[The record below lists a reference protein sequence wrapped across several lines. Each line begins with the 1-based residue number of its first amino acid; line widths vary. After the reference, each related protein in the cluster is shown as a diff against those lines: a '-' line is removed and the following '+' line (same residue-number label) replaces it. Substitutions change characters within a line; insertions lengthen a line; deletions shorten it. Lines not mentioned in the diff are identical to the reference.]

1 MKEAVRTLKALKPSV
16 KKALDITKILAS
28 LKNNL
33 ISIFNEFT
41 RNEVL
46 GNYLETGD
54 GWKTTAP
61 EGYAGSRVDDE
72 GARITKFVDR
82 AEFSAA
88 NFGSGKPGA

>member
-1 MKEAVRTLKALKPSV
+1 MDVATVSISKRCQSTVSV
-16 KKALDITKILAS
+16 CA
-28 LKNNL
+28 
-33 ISIFNEFT
+33 ISDNRYFNEFT
-41 RNEVL
+41 KNEVL
-46 GNYLETGD
+46 GNYLETSD